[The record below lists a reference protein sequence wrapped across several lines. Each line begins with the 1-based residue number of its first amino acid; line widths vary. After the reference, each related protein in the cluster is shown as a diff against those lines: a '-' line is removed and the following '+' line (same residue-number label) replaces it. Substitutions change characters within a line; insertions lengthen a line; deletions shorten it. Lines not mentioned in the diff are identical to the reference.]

1 MCRLLQTMPQN
12 YLQKNFKL
20 IMREFLSLE
29 DNVRGVI
36 YPDLLRIMSKISLK
50 DTEIE
55 KFVKLIPEIPSF
67 HKYVESLP
75 HFLTIFSNY
84 SDAMKKRELTLI
96 AFEELNAKMASAA
109 SSLDRFTVL
118 DALFNQM
125 IESKTKLS
133 DLLGYEPFLNLLHY
147 PQRET
152 QYSILKNVLQDLNS
166 PDVGMVSDPILIY
179 TLVDLTR
186 NLSED
191 KLFDTDPAKVRVL
204 EEQFIRERPV

>member
-1 MCRLLQTMPQN
+1 MPQN

-84 SDAMKKRELTLI
+84 SDPMKKRELTLI

-152 QYSILKNVLQDLNS
+152 QYAILKNVLQDLNS
-166 PDVGMVSDPILIY
+166 PEVGMVSDPILIY

-204 EEQFIRERPV
+204 EEQFIRKQP

>member
-1 MCRLLQTMPQN
+1 MPQN

-84 SDAMKKRELTLI
+84 TDPMKKRELTLI

-152 QYSILKNVLQDLNS
+152 QYAILKNVLQDLNS
-166 PDVGMVSDPILIY
+166 PEVGLVSDPILIY

-204 EEQFIRERPV
+204 EEQFIRKQP